1 MVQLQNAQSVEQA
14 LVALVQASAIN
25 TADAAKLT
33 ALVQSAQRSS
43 DDDDD
48 AAAPAAAAYKGQS
61 GGIIDTLGGLGEEA
75 ETQLENARKKEQVAL
90 HQYNMLAQ
98 SLKDSIKFATQDSDA
113 AKKSLAESAE
123 KKSVAEGDL
132 QVTSKDL
139 SEDVNALGD
148 LHQNCMTKAEDF
160 EAETKSR
167 GEELAALAKAKEII
181 IEATGGAASFLQ
193 LSDAKNGAA
202 VRFVRDLAKKHKS
215 AALAQLASRM
225 ASSISLSRTGDV
237 FDKIKGLINDMIDKL
252 EEEAEADATENA
264 YCTKEL
270 SESNAKKDELQTAV
284 DKLSTKI
291 DQQTAKATKLKEEVA
306 VLEKEL
312 AELAT
317 SQAKMDQMRQEE
329 SALLKTKEAETSKG
343 LDGIKLALK
352 VLRDYYAKND
362 KSHGS
367 SDGAAGG
374 IVGLLEVCES
384 DFSKELAEMRTV
396 EETAAAA
403 YEQET
408 KENALT
414 KTTKQQDAK
423 YKEKEAVSLGK
434 SSSEMSSDRSGVE
447 DELSAV
453 VEYLKKLA

>member
-132 QVTSKDL
+132 DVTSKDL
-139 SEDVNALGD
+139 SEDVKTLGD

-167 GEELAALAKAKEII
+167 GEELGALAKAKEII
-181 IEATGGAASFLQ
+181 VEATGGSASFLQ
-193 LSDAKNGAA
+193 LSDSNNGAA

-215 AALAQLASRM
+215 TALAQLASRM
-225 ASSISLSRTGDV
+225 ASSISLSRSGDV

-252 EEEAEADATENA
+252 EAEAEADATEKA
-264 YCTKEL
+264 YCDKEL
-270 SESNAKKDELQTAV
+270 GESNAKKDDLQAAA

-291 DQQTAKATKLKEEVA
+291 
-306 VLEKEL
+306 
-312 AELAT
+312 
-317 SQAKMDQMRQEE
+317 
-329 SALLKTKEAETSKG
+329 
-343 LDGIKLALK
+343 
-352 VLRDYYAKND
+352 
-362 KSHGS
+362 
-367 SDGAAGG
+367 
-374 IVGLLEVCES
+374 
-384 DFSKELAEMRTV
+384 
-396 EETAAAA
+396 
-403 YEQET
+403 
-408 KENALT
+408 
-414 KTTKQQDAK
+414 
-423 YKEKEAVSLGK
+423 
-434 SSSEMSSDRSGVE
+434 
-447 DELSAV
+447 
-453 VEYLKKLA
+453 